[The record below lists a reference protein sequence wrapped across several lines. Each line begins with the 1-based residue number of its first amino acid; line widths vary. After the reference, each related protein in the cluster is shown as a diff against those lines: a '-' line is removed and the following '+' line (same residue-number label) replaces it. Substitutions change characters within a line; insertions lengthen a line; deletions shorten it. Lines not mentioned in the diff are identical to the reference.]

1 MTLQINLGIKKERR
15 LMKNLRQEH
24 PSVRGNIQVIKG
36 NKKVINRIIESI
48 PDFEKQ
54 AERMTKLP
62 KSLKGGKR

>member
-24 PSVRGNIQVIKG
+24 PSVRGNIQIIKG
-36 NKKVINRIIESI
+36 NKKVINKIIAGI

-62 KSLKGGKR
+62 KVIKGGKR